1 LGAPLAI
8 LIINNKVFNYPDP
21 GSQPGAGDSAIGYGE
36 DATAWAKEVTSVI
49 NSLLGR
55 GDILTTTVTV
65 QNNISAFEDVQFM
78 VFSGTI
84 VRAANISYV
93 IERADGNNSYVE
105 SGTIYLNY
113 NEDTGIWSLAQ
124 KKQGD
129 AGVVF
134 SVTSEGQVQYKSSNL
149 PGLSYTGSI
158 TFQAKTLGQ

>member
-1 LGAPLAI
+1 M
-8 LIINNKVFNYPDP
+8 FNYPDP

-55 GDILTTTVTV
+55 GDILTTTVNI
-65 QNNISAFEDVQFM
+65 QNNKLDEDVQFM
-78 VFSGTI
+78 VFSGSI

-93 IERADGNNSYVE
+93 VERADGNNSYVE

-113 NEDTGIWSLAQ
+113 NEETGIWSLAQ

-129 AGVVF
+129 AGIAF
-134 SVTSEGQVQYKSSNL
+134 SVTSEGQVKYSSSNL
-149 PGLSYTGSI
+149 PGPEYTGSI

>member
-1 LGAPLAI
+1 MAI

-55 GDILTTTVTV
+55 GDILTTTVNIE
-65 QNNISAFEDVQFM
+65 NNISSSEDVQFM
-78 VFSGTI
+78 VFSGSI

-93 IERADGNNSYVE
+93 VERSDDTISYIE

-129 AGVVF
+129 AGIAF
-134 SVTSEGQVQYKSSNL
+134 SVTSAGQVKYNSSNL
-149 PGLSYTGSI
+149 LGPAYAGSI